1 MADITVTAANV
12 QPGTGAEID
21 TRYRFGATVTAGQ
34 AVYLDTAT
42 NTWKL
47 ADADA
52 SAATA
57 VLGGVALNG
66 GASGQPAAVLKG
78 GNYNPGGTVVA
89 GTIYCLSA
97 NAGGI
102 CPAADLGSGDTVAI
116 LGVATSASNI
126 AVQIHN
132 SGGALA

>member
-12 QPGTGAEID
+12 QPGTGAVID
-21 TRYRFGATVTAGQ
+21 KRYNFGATVTAGQ
-34 AVYLDTAT
+34 AVYLDLTT
-42 NTWKL
+42 NTWKP
-47 ADADA
+47 ADNDS

-66 GASGQPAAVLKG
+66 GASGQPAAVLTG

-89 GTIYCLSA
+89 GTIYCLSST
-97 NAGGI
+97 AGGI

-126 AVQIHN
+126 NVQLHN
-132 SGGALA
+132 SGGAIS